1 MMRRT
6 TCWARAGRCR
16 CWCGW
21 GLLPRRRTPRAATL
35 HPFSSPDRT
44 EMKPDFPPDVRM
56 DAARLYFNLL
66 KEIGIISQLSSNRLE
81 RLLPHGLTVSQF
93 SVLGNLVRVKNPNS
107 PSALAA
113 AFQVTKGAMTNT
125 LQKLEAAG
133 FVTIEPDPLDGRGK
147 VVSITAAGRRA
158 QDDGIAATGPG
169 LAGLFGVISLEEV
182 KMVTP
187 VLERVRK
194 YLDENR

>member
-1 MMRRT
+1 
-6 TCWARAGRCR
+6 
-16 CWCGW
+16 
-21 GLLPRRRTPRAATL
+21 
-35 HPFSSPDRT
+35 
-44 EMKPDFPPDVRM
+44 MKPDFPPDVRM